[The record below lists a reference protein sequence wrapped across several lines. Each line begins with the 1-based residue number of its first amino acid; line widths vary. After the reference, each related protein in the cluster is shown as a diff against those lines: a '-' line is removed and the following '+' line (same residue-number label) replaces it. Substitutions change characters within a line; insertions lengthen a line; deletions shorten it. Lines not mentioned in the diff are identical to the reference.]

1 MQLESF
7 MSWFS
12 TPTLTLPETAPNRS
26 AAAATGLIQDRRYA
40 RSPISSK
47 GTVCWEGPRGGKLQ
61 VECKGANMSIAGAMV
76 ISGAPIPIGEP
87 VYIYFKELRLIGN
100 ATVRHCTQR
109 KSRYQVGL
117 EFRGSLVRSF

>member
-1 MQLESF
+1 MQLETF

-12 TPTLTLPETAPNRS
+12 AGAAASPAIPPSRS
-26 AAAATGLIQDRRYA
+26 SAAATGMIEERRYA

-47 GTVCWEGPRGGKLQ
+47 ATVCWEGPRVGKRQ

-76 ISGAPIPIGEP
+76 ISPEPIPIGEP
-87 VYIYFKELRLIGN
+87 VYIYFRELRLIGN

-109 KSRYQVGL
+109 KSRYLIGL